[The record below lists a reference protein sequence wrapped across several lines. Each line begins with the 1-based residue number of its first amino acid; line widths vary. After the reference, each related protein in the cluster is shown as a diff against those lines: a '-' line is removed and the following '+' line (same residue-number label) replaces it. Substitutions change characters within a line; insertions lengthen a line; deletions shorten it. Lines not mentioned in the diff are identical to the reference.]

1 VGLRFGKLTVIE
13 RASAGKVYGAR
24 WYCQCNCDIN
34 KERLKILYTR
44 QILSGEYGSCG
55 CALKNRETVRS
66 VRMRKHTRNYQ
77 NGKYATDPR
86 YNLNVR
92 IGALIRASLQRKGA
106 IKTQSISK
114 SLDFSLDDLEA
125 HLKNTIPPGYVWADF
140 AKGLLQIDHILP
152 VSSFNFD
159 SDIDIGFKQCWA
171 LSNLQLL
178 TAEHNLEKR
187 NKLNW
192 VKPYEDRKNSYVFSC
207 D

>member
-1 VGLRFGKLTVIE
+1 
-13 RASAGKVYGAR
+13 
-24 WYCQCNCDIN
+24 
-34 KERLKILYTR
+34 
-44 QILSGEYGSCG
+44 
-55 CALKNRETVRS
+55 
-66 VRMRKHTRNYQ
+66 MRKHTRNYQ